1 MGLKLFSKY
10 YSDFLVDVIRL
21 EFGKHCV
28 KSVHVRTRKNSVSGH
43 FLRSESSNTPGYGM
57 KGFRS
62 NVPELLLKIIVVK
75 ITVKLTGKDAWWS
88 LRLIEL

>member
-28 KSVHVRTRKNSVSGH
+28 KSVQVRTRKNSVSGH
-43 FLRSESSNTPGYGM
+43 FLRSESSNIPGYAM
-57 KGFRS
+57 KGLRS
-62 NVPELLLKIIVVK
+62 NVAELLLKIIVVK
-75 ITVKLTGKDAWWS
+75 IAVKLT
-88 LRLIEL
+88 